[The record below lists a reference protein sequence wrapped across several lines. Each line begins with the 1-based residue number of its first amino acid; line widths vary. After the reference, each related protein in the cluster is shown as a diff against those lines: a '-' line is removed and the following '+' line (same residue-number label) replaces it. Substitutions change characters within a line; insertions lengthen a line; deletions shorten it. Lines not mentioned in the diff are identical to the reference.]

1 MPGQCAVNLRKPP
14 AENSREVRHVMSSGE
29 ALPVR
34 LRWAHLF
41 DFDFELFIEGTLRTF
56 RIDDFSEMMLHE
68 LALPYPQ
75 SGKID
80 GNSEILHKF
89 SKT

>member
-41 DFDFELFIEGTLRTF
+41 DFDFELFIDGTLQTF
-56 RIDDFSEMMLHE
+56 RIYDFSEMRSCTNLHS
-68 LALPYPQ
+68 LTPNPPNLM
-75 SGKID
+75 
-80 GNSEILHKF
+80 EIQRF
-89 SKT
+89 